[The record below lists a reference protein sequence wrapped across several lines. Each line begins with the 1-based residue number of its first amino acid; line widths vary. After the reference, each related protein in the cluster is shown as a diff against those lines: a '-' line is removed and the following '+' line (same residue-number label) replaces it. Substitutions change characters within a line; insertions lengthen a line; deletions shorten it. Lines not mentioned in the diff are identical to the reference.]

1 MYAIIETGG
10 KQYRVEP
17 DEIMS
22 VEKLAAEP
30 GDVVEFD
37 KVALLRDEAQV
48 LVGAPWVEG
57 AKVTARVLAHGK
69 DRKIV
74 VFNYKAKENLK
85 RKQGHRQVH
94 TRVKVES
101 ITVAEKV
108 EG

>member
-17 DEIMS
+17 EEVMA

-30 GDVVEFD
+30 GTVVEFD
-37 KVALLRDEAQV
+37 QVALISNEGQV
-48 LVGAPWVEG
+48 QVGAPWVAG

-69 DRKIV
+69 DPKV
-74 VFNYKAKENLK
+74 TVFTYKAKENYK
-85 RKQGHRQVH
+85 KKKGHRQVH

-101 ITVAEKV
+101 ITMGPAE
-108 EG
+108 G